1 MDSLPDECVYSACI
15 CCYTS
20 CVKEPLIGCKG
31 KEECLCCSEE
41 CCIAANEPQFD
52 IGVIK
57 DDKFFIKLGLP
68 CCTCGIKKV
77 PEWFNPILLGN
88 GQCLCL
94 KQFAAFPPQPL
105 ICAVCCIQCV
115 PNMGIF
121 KPPTA
126 GGAPDNSTMQ
136 R

>member
-1 MDSLPDECVYSACI
+1 MKRPTNSSFLVCLKI
-15 CCYTS
+15 KT
-20 CVKEPLIGCKG
+20 LISYK
-31 KEECLCCSEE
+31 SEKMFLGY
-41 CCIAANEPQFD
+41 CHLSIHFNEPQFD